1 MEFSPSLSIAAMGG
15 WSDGNVQSLPSGL
28 ATGTSKEPNFPIKT
42 VSTQLSNNSCALR
55 RNVRNMSFSFG
66 ASGGDSGSSSG
77 MYSIAFAMLSRPSS
91 AACFSDSSMLWSR
104 DFNLLK
110 FWPLKHQ
117 ATIHCKITLSRM
129 HQNAKLHRLWQ
140 KGNVQQTL
148 YHLSYIVWTNNSC
161 CCAAKYGQVGTC
173 MFKQLVGRLHH
184 IDDGLDMR
192 RNLIEFSLQFFTLI
206 WPAGSAPASL
216 LFDPPEPQIIGK
228 TQCFATFLPFRSSA
242 SSFFWSCLF
251 WLFSP
256 LLFNCPYC
264 RKFHF

>member
-15 WSDGNVQSLPSGL
+15 WSDGNVQRLPSGL

-117 ATIHCKITLSRM
+117 ATIHCTWSRM

-140 KGNVQQTL
+140 KGKQQTL
-148 YHLSYIVWTNNSC
+148 YHLSYI
-161 CCAAKYGQVGTC
+161 
-173 MFKQLVGRLHH
+173 MDKQLMLLCGEVWAGRHMH
-184 IDDGLDMR
+184 VQTTR
-192 RNLIEFSLQFFTLI
+192 
-206 WPAGSAPASL
+206 
-216 LFDPPEPQIIGK
+216 GK
-228 TQCFATFLPFRSSA
+228 TASYWWWSRHAPQLDWVQRPSDQAAGGEPPKCSSSTPSQTLA
-242 SSFFWSCLF
+242 PLNRH
-251 WLFSP
+251 FSP
-256 LLFNCPYC
+256 KGAWRTSLHWVPRLKTSPNSSQLTAKNPS
-264 RKFHF
+264 RRWSAG